1 MWKGKFSSVTRLD
14 LELQALNDCSKK
26 DIYHIQ
32 EMIAFTGC
40 SMEGVHPLMFIH
52 TNKKNILYRLF
63 YICTYMYIYKH
74 VYITYIFAQ

>member
-1 MWKGKFSSVTRLD
+1 MWNGKISSVTPLD

-32 EMIAFTGC
+32 KMIAFTGS

-52 TNKKNILYRLF
+52 TNKKNILIRLF
-63 YICTYMYIYKH
+63 YICTYMCIYKH
-74 VYITYIFAQ
+74 VYIIDIFS